1 MENIKFVMISED
13 RIEYLVSK
21 AVLNALELAKQGQ
34 PAHQQTDGGDRGY
47 FTKKEAAEYLQVCEA
62 TVSNYAKDGLLTK
75 MKLGR
80 LVRFDAQEV
89 RDLARTYGA
98 KE

>member
-1 MENIKFVMISED
+1 MENKFVITTEE
-13 RIEYLVSK
+13 RLQYLIQK
-21 AVLNALELAKQGQ
+21 AVISVLNNQPQ
-34 PAHQQTDGGDRGY
+34 PAHQQTDGGDSGY

-62 TVSNYAKDGLLTK
+62 TVSNYAKDGMLTK